1 MKFIKTEQLQ
11 DVCDFVNQQI
21 SQLSHLDHIKLG
33 PEYSSLSFEEAQNN
47 LALYRLSNKFQIPDN
62 QNATDRKAKTL
73 RDALDYDANGITH
86 FNPALIR
93 LDPLIRKTLYEVRN
107 TINTVCSLYA
117 FDVGSVEITT
127 GETFVSARG
136 DTSVL
141 AKLRDRTQWCVTPDC
156 FDLFASICYRTAYL
170 KKQVRYHYKR
180 LYENN
185 LQQYI
190 YLCAGRNKDSRFAR
204 RLFWRFHNAKRAAI
218 IESEQKDSRDGFIVF
233 KHMMKQVVTFVGGA
247 RFTTVPKNNAT
258 DRVIECEALGNM
270 IVQRVIAKGIIK
282 VIKQHF
288 NIDLQQSQSI
298 HQDMILDDSYATI
311 DLKNASN
318 SNWFRVVE
326 WFIGN
331 TRLFRH
337 VKASR
342 SSHILCD
349 GEWTCLNM
357 TAPMGNGFTFE
368 LMTLILL
375 CFTRNMDSTSR
386 VFGDDIIIKAD
397 KANHLID
404 VLQVCGWQTNLTKT
418 FLHGNFR
425 ESCGGF
431 VSCGRKIVSYD
442 FHFSADIFDAL
453 VNVNKL
459 RIVAYHTT
467 GSTQKAFERAYHNI
481 VKILPVLCLRPGS
494 PDDMSLEDGVVV
506 NKRLLRELQRNDP
519 TYRKVMGQLSD
530 LCRYATDDLQH
541 RHSSLSAG
549 IVFNKVSTP
558 YKDDIVDNVRSL
570 HYIGYYLYTGRV
582 MRPVVTR
589 ARVTAKAVLHVGN
602 YFLSS

>member
-1 MKFIKTEQLQ
+1 MKYFKTEQLR
-11 DVCDFVNQQI
+11 DVCDFVNHQI

-33 PEYSSLSFEEAQNN
+33 PGYAKLSFEEAQNN
-47 LALYRLSNKFQIPDN
+47 LALYRLANKFQVPDN
-62 QNATDRKAKTL
+62 QNAKDRKIKTL
-73 RDALDYDANGITH
+73 RDAFDYDQNGLTH
-86 FNPALIR
+86 FNPAKMD
-93 LDPLIRKTLYEVRN
+93 LDPSIRKTLYEVRN
-107 TINTVCSLYA
+107 TINSVCSLYA

-141 AKLRDRTQWCVTPDC
+141 AKLRDRNQWCVTPDC

-180 LYENN
+180 LYESNR
-185 LQQYI
+185 LAFVA
-190 YLCAGRNKDSRFAR
+190 LCVKHNKAPK
-204 RLFWRFHNAKRAAI
+204 LANKMFWRLHNAKR
-218 IESEQKDSRDGFIVF
+218 SKLLSVEQKDSHDGFVVF
-233 KHMMKQVVTFVGGA
+233 KHMMKKIVTFVGGA
-247 RFTTVPKNNAT
+247 RFTTVPKNNTT

-270 IVQRVIAKGIIK
+270 IVQRVIAQGIIK
-282 VIKQHF
+282 AIKLAF
-288 NIDLQQSQSI
+288 DIDLKQSQSI
-298 HQDMILDDSYATI
+298 HQQMIFDDSYATI

-326 WFIGN
+326 WFIGK
-331 TRLFRH
+331 TRLFKH
-337 VKASR
+337 VKISR

-375 CFTRNMDSTSR
+375 CFTRNLDNSSR
-386 VFGDDIIIKAD
+386 VFGDDIIIKAND
-397 KANHLID
+397 ANHLID

-442 FHFSADIFDAL
+442 FHYSADIFDAL

-459 RIVAYHTT
+459 RIVANHTT
-467 GSTQKAFERAYHNI
+467 GSVQKHFERAYHNI

-494 PDDMSLEDGVVV
+494 SDDMSLEDGVVV
-506 NKRLLRELQRNDP
+506 NKRYLRELQRNDL
-519 TYRKVMGQLSD
+519 TYNKVMGQLSD
-530 LCRYATDDLQH
+530 LRLYATHNLQH
-541 RHSSLSAG
+541 RHSSLSACV
-549 IVFNKVSTP
+549 IFNKVSTP
-558 YKDDIVDNVRSL
+558 YTNNVVDNIKSP
-570 HYIGYYLYTGRV
+570 HYIGYYLYSGRV
-582 MRPVVTR
+582 TRPVVTR
-589 ARVTAKAVLHVGN
+589 ARVTATAVLYVGN